1 MRTKLFSICALA
13 AVLSLASCSQD
24 EPAEQGTTLPDGM
37 YPMTFT
43 VVQAAPE
50 STPQTRV
57 TESGNGMSSQWTN
70 NDRIKIR

>member
-50 STPQTRV
+50 STPQTR
-57 TESGNGMSSQWTN
+57 E
-70 NDRIKIR
+70 